1 MPRKGENIYKRQ
13 DGRYEGRYIKEY
25 GLDGKAKYRYI
36 YGKTYSDVK
45 ERLIRL
51 KAEPKNAGKTVS
63 SNLKISEW
71 FDIWYDSQTHIKQST
86 KSIYQS
92 YANKHLKPKMGTV
105 RLKKLSRDLIQQFI
119 DELSIELSP
128 KTVRAV
134 YSMLKLC
141 LTAAYEKHLIGNVV
155 DKICLPKTVS
165 KDVKVL
171 TKQEQKR
178 LEQVIE
184 AENKENDI
192 GILICLYTGIR
203 IGELCALKWEN
214 INLDRKIMTIDKTMY
229 SVQSNDG
236 KCKTKIILSSPKSV
250 NSERDIP
257 IAELLSEK
265 LSKILD
271 PFLVVLNALPKTA
284 LAPIIIVW
292 AGAGIQGI
300 VVTAVTISVVVTIL
314 SAYNY
319 FINVDE
325 EKIKMLKSFGAT
337 KSQLLFK
344 LIIPSNIGN
353 LINLT
358 KINIGMAWV
367 GVIVGEFLVSRNG
380 LGYLIVYGSQVFK
393 LDLVMMGVF
402 VLSFCAWIMYE
413 ILNIVEK
420 LYNSRK

>member
-265 LSKILD
+265 LSKIQKSEGFVINRNGKYIEPAVYSRRYKKL
-271 PFLVVLNALPKTA
+271 LEK
-284 LAPIIIVW
+284 
-292 AGAGIQGI
+292 AGIEYMMFHS
-300 VVTAVTISVVVTIL
+300 TRHTFSVRARELGVDVQTL
-314 SAYNY
+314 S
-319 FINVDE
+319 
-325 EKIKMLKSFGAT
+325 
-337 KSQLLFK
+337 
-344 LIIPSNIGN
+344 
-353 LINLT
+353 
-358 KINIGMAWV
+358 
-367 GVIVGEFLVSRNG
+367 
-380 LGYLIVYGSQVFK
+380 
-393 LDLVMMGVF
+393 
-402 VLSFCAWIMYE
+402 E
-413 ILNIVEK
+413 ILGHSSVSTTLNFYEHSLPEHKHNQMERIGGLFSQSK
-420 LYNSRK
+420 

>member
-1 MPRKGENIYKRQ
+1 MKSNSNYSQGYVNYLKNIKR
-13 DGRYEGRYIKEY
+13 EK
-25 GLDGKAKYRYI
+25 
-36 YGKTYSDVK
+36 VK
-45 ERLIRL
+45 IL
-51 KAEPKNAGKTVS
+51 
-63 SNLKISEW
+63 
-71 FDIWYDSQTHIKQST
+71 
-86 KSIYQS
+86 
-92 YANKHLKPKMGTV
+92 
-105 RLKKLSRDLIQQFI
+105 LIQI
-119 DELSIELSP
+119 ALL
-128 KTVRAV
+128 
-134 YSMLKLC
+134 
-141 LTAAYEKHLIGNVV
+141 
-155 DKICLPKTVS
+155 
-165 KDVKVL
+165 
-171 TKQEQKR
+171 
-178 LEQVIE
+178 
-184 AENKENDI
+184 I
-192 GILICLYTGIR
+192 GILVLWEVLANYGI
-203 IGELCALKWEN
+203 IETFLFSKPSDIYKLFIKYISNGELMKHVGISVYETVLGLVIGTVLGILVAIALWW
-214 INLDRKIMTIDKTMY
+214 
-229 SVQSNDG
+229 
-236 KCKTKIILSSPKSV
+236 
-250 NSERDIP
+250 
-257 IAELLSEK
+257 SEK

-367 GVIVGEFLVSRNG
+367 GVIVGEFLVSRYG
-380 LGYLIVYGSQVFK
+380 LGYLIVYGGQVFK

-402 VLSFCAWIMYE
+402 VLAFCAWIMYE
-413 ILNIVEK
+413 ILNIAEK

>member
-1 MPRKGENIYKRQ
+1 MKSNNNYS
-13 DGRYEGRYIKEY
+13 EG
-25 GLDGKAKYRYI
+25 
-36 YGKTYSDVK
+36 
-45 ERLIRL
+45 
-51 KAEPKNAGKTVS
+51 
-63 SNLKISEW
+63 
-71 FDIWYDSQTHIKQST
+71 
-86 KSIYQS
+86 
-92 YANKHLKPKMGTV
+92 YANYLKNI
-105 RLKKLSRDLIQQFI
+105 KK
-119 DELSIELSP
+119 
-128 KTVRAV
+128 
-134 YSMLKLC
+134 
-141 LTAAYEKHLIGNVV
+141 EK
-155 DKICLPKTVS
+155 
-165 KDVKVL
+165 VKVL
-171 TKQEQKR
+171 LIQIA
-178 LEQVIE
+178 LLV
-184 AENKENDI
+184 
-192 GILICLYTGIR
+192 GILVLWEILANAGI
-203 IGELCALKWEN
+203 IQTFLFSKPSDIYKLFIKYISNGELARHVGISVYETVLGLVIGTVLGILVAIALWW
-214 INLDRKIMTIDKTMY
+214 
-229 SVQSNDG
+229 
-236 KCKTKIILSSPKSV
+236 
-250 NSERDIP
+250 
-257 IAELLSEK
+257 SEK

-344 LIIPSNIGN
+344 LII
-353 LINLT
+353 LT